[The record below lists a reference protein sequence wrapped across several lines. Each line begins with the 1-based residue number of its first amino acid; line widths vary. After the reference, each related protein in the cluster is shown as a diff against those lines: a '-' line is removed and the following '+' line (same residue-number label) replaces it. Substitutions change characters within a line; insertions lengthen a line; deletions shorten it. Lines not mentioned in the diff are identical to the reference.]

1 MLVYDGGMS
10 ELTREHSEFLDV
22 EVDRLTN
29 LLQGYMRFKHKTV
42 RDVERDLGWGRGTL
56 SRVFAGRSELK
67 LRHLLEVAAT
77 LGLAPEEFFQMAYM
91 ILPKGAT
98 LVERVVAM
106 IERLERHTPSRP
118 QTVRLTPQIDPE
130 SITPKME
137 EMARRLIAELLDPP
151 PRDEPKDDSAAPP
164 KRARRPRKRR

>member
-1 MLVYDGGMS
+1 VLVYDGGMS
-10 ELTREHSEFLDV
+10 ALTREHSKSLGV
-22 EVDRLTN
+22 EIDRLTY

-56 SRVFAGRSELK
+56 SRVFSGRSELK
-67 LRHLLEVAAT
+67 LRHILEVAAT
-77 LGLAPEEFFQMAYM
+77 LSLTPEEFFQMAYM

-98 LVERVVAM
+98 LVERVVEM
-106 IERLERHTPSRP
+106 IDRRERRTAASP
-118 QTVRLTPQIDPE
+118 QSVQTAPQVDPE

-151 PRDEPKDDSAAPP
+151 PQDEPKDDSAAPP
-164 KRARRPRKRR
+164 KRARRPRKRG